1 MENYQDNKV
10 VVNRSLKSVSMPL
23 RSNDFVEI
31 NDYVTLENSEGA
43 FSTFQDIIQNRN
55 NRGLPKITQENIYS
69 SILSLPGRQQKQK
82 YLKLQSNLISAKKPF
97 HIVSIGGSISCGNCF
112 PRVGE
117 AHDILSWPFY
127 LRDYLRYCEIV

>member
-23 RSNDFVEI
+23 RSNDFVI
-31 NDYVTLENSEGA
+31 NDYVTLENSEGT

-55 NRGLPKITQENIYS
+55 NHSLPRITQENIYS

-82 YLKLQSNLISAKKPF
+82 YLKLQSNLISAIKPF

-112 PRVGE
+112 PRGGE
-117 AHDILSWPFY
+117 AHNIVSWPFY
-127 LRDYLRYCEIV
+127 LKDYFRYCEIV